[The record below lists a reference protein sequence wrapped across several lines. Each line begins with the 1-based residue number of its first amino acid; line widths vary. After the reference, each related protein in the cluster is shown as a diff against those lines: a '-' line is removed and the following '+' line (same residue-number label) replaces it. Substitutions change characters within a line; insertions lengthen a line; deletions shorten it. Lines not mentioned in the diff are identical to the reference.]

1 MDMRHI
7 KDLITILDTN
17 NIVLMKEVL
26 RILCNVSNNELG
38 KKILMKYN
46 IIPYLNKLL
55 QNYTDSSIPKCV
67 VACLSN
73 IATSQDLKKS
83 LIENHCLVY
92 VMDVF
97 QGGLGDF
104 DTELVKY
111 SLYFI
116 GNICEDYPEAAYLLG
131 KIKTIK
137 YMGRFFNSKLTG
149 ELLGDGLD
157 ALYALLQI
165 KENLYTY

>member
-7 KDLITILDTN
+7 KDLITMLDTKDT
-17 NIVLMKEVL
+17 LLLKEVL

-38 KKILMKYN
+38 KKLLMEYN
-46 IIPYLNKLL
+46 VIPYLNKLL
-55 QNYTDSSIPKCV
+55 QSYTDPSIPKCA

-83 LIENHCLVY
+83 LIENHCLVH
-92 VMDVF
+92 VVNVF
-97 QGGLGDF
+97 QGRLKDL

-116 GNICEDYPEAAYLLG
+116 GNICEDCPEAAYLLG
-131 KIKTIK
+131 KLKTIE

-157 ALYALLQI
+157 ALYTLLQI
-165 KENLYTY
+165 KENLYVY